1 MEIVVDVAESR
12 ATIGWIKKG
21 EIDIDQQMQT
31 TVKCIIRNHIT
42 IQIQRCNSVLSQT
55 KMTTFSHSL
64 TGLLFQRLP
73 QFRPG
78 PPRFSEENYLRIV
91 GVSFYRPN
99 VLPITQQTVSKH

>member
-73 QFRPG
+73 QLRPR
-78 PPRFSEENYLRIV
+78 PPRFSEENYLRIA